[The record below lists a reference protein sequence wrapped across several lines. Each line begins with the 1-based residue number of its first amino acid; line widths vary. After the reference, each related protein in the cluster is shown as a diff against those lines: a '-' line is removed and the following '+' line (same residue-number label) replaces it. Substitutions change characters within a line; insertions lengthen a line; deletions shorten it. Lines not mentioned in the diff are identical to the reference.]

1 MKLVS
6 DWRKAW
12 KWHSTQLLAVIAALP
27 IVWMQL
33 PPDVKDMV
41 PESWMPYIVTF
52 IAAGAIV
59 GRLRDQDAA

>member
-41 PESWMPYIVTF
+41 PESWMPYVVTV

-59 GRLRDQDAA
+59 GRLRDQGQ